1 MYDIGIDAAWLICK
15 LFINNFTILFQ
26 VHHFMNEEDSLLLES
41 VLDLHFV
48 YVVKF
53 RCK

>member
-1 MYDIGIDAAWLICK
+1 
-15 LFINNFTILFQ
+15 
-26 VHHFMNEEDSLLLES
+26 MNEEDSLLLES